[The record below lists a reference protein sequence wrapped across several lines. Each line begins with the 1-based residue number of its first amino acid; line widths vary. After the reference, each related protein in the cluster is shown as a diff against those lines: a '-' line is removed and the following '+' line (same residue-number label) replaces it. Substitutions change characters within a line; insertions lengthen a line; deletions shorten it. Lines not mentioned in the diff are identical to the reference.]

1 MRKGP
6 CLCYILFMAVFRP
19 AALAGIYRSDVKIGR
34 FLSVLILS
42 GVSMGL
48 YRGIQDNFLAEIVH
62 IDAFERGIVEFF
74 RELPGLL
81 LVFLLAWMYRFT
93 ENRIFKIG
101 VALMFAGIVGL
112 LLAGTGKA
120 VVVAFMVL
128 YSTGEHIIMPVR
140 SSISLDLANRDKG
153 GASLGITSALGH
165 GGNIGGFLIV
175 TGAFLLFS
183 RHGFAAGNTA
193 RFRIMYAASAALM
206 LAAVLTALALSGEGR
221 KVKRRRFYFARKFF
235 KFYMLEVFYGARK
248 QIFITF
254 APYVLILNYG
264 ASTQV
269 ISLLLAASAF
279 CGFIASPLIGKLID
293 RVGYKII
300 MISDTLILV
309 AVCFF
314 YGFSHRL
321 FPMHIAF
328 YVVCANYILDAIIS
342 VASMASNVY
351 VQDIAANQEEL
362 TATISTGISVNHVI
376 SILIAL
382 LGGLIWKMVGI
393 EVLFACSAFL
403 GLLNTLYAATITG
416 GKSRSG

>member
-1 MRKGP
+1 
-6 CLCYILFMAVFRP
+6 MAFPRP
-19 AALAGIYRSDVKIGR
+19 AALTGVYRSDVKIGR
-34 FLSVLILS
+34 FLGALILS

-48 YRGIQDNFLAEIVH
+48 YKGIQDNFLAEVVH

-81 LVFLLAWMYRFT
+81 VVFFLAWMYRFT
-93 ENRIFKIG
+93 ESRIFKIG
-101 VALMFAGIVGL
+101 IALMLAGIVGL
-112 LLAGTGKA
+112 ALAGPGKA

-140 SSISLDLANRDKG
+140 TSISLDLANKDKG
-153 GASLGITSALGH
+153 GASLGVTSALGH
-165 GGNIGGFLIV
+165 GGNIAGFLVV
-175 TGAFLLFS
+175 TGAFLLFA
-183 RHGFAAGNTA
+183 RLGFSGEQLA
-193 RFRIMYAASAALM
+193 RFKLIYAASAALM
-206 LAAVLTALALSGEGR
+206 LAAVLVALAVSESGR
-221 KVKRRRFYFARKFF
+221 KTKRRRFYFARKFF

-254 APYVLILNYG
+254 APYVLILNYR

-269 ISLLLAASAF
+269 ISLLLAASALF
-279 CGFIASPLIGKLID
+279 SFIASPLIGRLID
-293 RVGYKII
+293 RVGYKIV
-300 MISDTLILV
+300 MVTDTLILV
-309 AVCFF
+309 LVCFF

-351 VQDIAANQEEL
+351 VQDIAASQEEI

-393 EVLFACSAFL
+393 EVLFSCSAFL

-416 GKSRSG
+416 GKSRARKSLFKIF

>member
-1 MRKGP
+1 M
-6 CLCYILFMAVFRP
+6 VVSRP
-19 AALAGIYRSDVKIGR
+19 AALAGIYRPDARIGR
-34 FLSVLILS
+34 FLGVLILS

-48 YRGIQDNFLAEIVH
+48 YKGVQDNFLAELVR

-81 LVFLLAWMYRFT
+81 VVFFLAWMYRFT

-101 VALMFAGIVGL
+101 IALMFAGIAGL
-112 LLAGTGKA
+112 FLAGTGK
-120 VVVAFMVL
+120 VTVVALMVL
-128 YSTGEHIIMPVR
+128 YSAGEHIIMPVR
-140 SSISLDLANRDKG
+140 SSISLDLAAKNKG
-153 GASLGITSALGH
+153 GASLGITGALGH
-165 GGNIGGFLIV
+165 GGNIAGFLLV
-175 TGAFLLFS
+175 TGAFFLFS
-183 RHGFAAGNTA
+183 RFGPGREQLA
-193 RFRIMYAASAALM
+193 RFKIIYAGAAALM
-206 LAAVLTALALSGEGR
+206 LAAALTALAMSEAGPR
-221 KVKRRRFYFARKFF
+221 VKRRRFYFARKFF

-264 ASTQV
+264 AGTQV
-269 ISLLLAASAF
+269 ISLLLAASAL
-279 CGFIASPLIGKLID
+279 CGFVASPLIGKLID
-293 RVGYKII
+293 RVGYKIV
-300 MISDTLILV
+300 MVTDTLILIL
-309 AVCFF
+309 VCFF

-321 FPMHIAF
+321 FPLHIAF

-351 VQDIAANQEEL
+351 VQDIASSQEEI

-382 LGGLIWKMVGI
+382 LGGLIWKLVGI
-393 EVLFACSAFL
+393 EALFSVSAFL

-416 GKSRSG
+416 GKPKSLE